1 MSTFS
6 YSKGAIKAINLLK
19 EPLYTDLFKQS
30 NIPDINILLIF
41 RIYLQSLIKDD
52 KIYRILSQY
61 NSKSFWSSLCSY
73 FLNESVNKEE
83 IGTFISSHS
92 TQIDFSDENVY
103 ELYELCKG
111 KEKMLSPVYFSRSYP
126 TAGLF
131 VFIVHDIV
139 EYTGVLVDRKTPIQ
153 SIYKRLYYGKEKL
166 KQKLLVI
173 TKLIDK

>member
-83 IGTFISSHS
+83 IGTFISSQS

-111 KEKMLSPVYFSRSYP
+111 KEKMLSPVYFSSWSPMPVDTPAEIFVAAILAMPSRNDFSSREDTVIP
-126 TAGLF
+126 TYG
-131 VFIVHDIV
+131 
-139 EYTGVLVDRKTPIQ
+139 RKI
-153 SIYKRLYYGKEKL
+153 R
-166 KQKLLVI
+166 
-173 TKLIDK
+173 